1 MRKEKVQGAEQY
13 MARNHRRRIWQRVVG
28 ALACVVVF
36 FTTYALILP
45 AITMETPAICGF
57 EEHSHTEECFD
68 TADPS
73 VRICALEEHVHT
85 DECRKTT
92 ETTAPEE
99 TGAVAETFALE
110 TLHDTQ
116 ETEPAADIVISGE
129 GEAPDPM
136 DGPLPEEIF
145 VEETALADT
154 GLTWKIT
161 VNSLN
166 EYTLWIDGEGAMA
179 NYGSAD
185 EQPWKDDR
193 SKISKSRS
201 VKG

>member
-1 MRKEKVQGAEQY
+1 M
-13 MARNHRRRIWQRVVG
+13 
-28 ALACVVVF
+28 ACVVVI

-99 TGAVAETFALE
+99 TGTVAETFALE

-116 ETEPAADIVISGE
+116 ETDPVADIVISGE

-166 EYTLWIDGEGAMA
+166 EYTL
-179 NYGSAD
+179 
-185 EQPWKDDR
+185 
-193 SKISKSRS
+193 
-201 VKG
+201 